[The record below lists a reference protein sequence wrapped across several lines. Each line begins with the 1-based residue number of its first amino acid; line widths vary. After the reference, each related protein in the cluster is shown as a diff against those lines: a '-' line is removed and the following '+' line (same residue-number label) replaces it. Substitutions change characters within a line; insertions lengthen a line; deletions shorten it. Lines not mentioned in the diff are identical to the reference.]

1 MINTSSGNIKMPVLV
16 GRYFECKIWTRKP
29 NSGQYEDVPTTFRAK
44 IVNDQTMNRNQP
56 MQGIL
61 ARATSMV
68 IETIDLDVVNIQDK
82 VQVLGDNFQVE
93 RVVTKKTGS
102 PYTLGAS
109 KKTTDAIKK
118 TMPKVIYLV

>member
-1 MINTSSGNIKMPVLV
+1 MPVLG

-29 NSGQYEDVPTTFRAK
+29 NSSQYEEVPITFRAK

-61 ARATSMV
+61 ARSTNMV

-82 VQVLGDNFQVE
+82 IQILGDNFQVE
-93 RVVTKKTGS
+93 RVITKKTGS
-102 PYTLGAS
+102 PYTLGAA